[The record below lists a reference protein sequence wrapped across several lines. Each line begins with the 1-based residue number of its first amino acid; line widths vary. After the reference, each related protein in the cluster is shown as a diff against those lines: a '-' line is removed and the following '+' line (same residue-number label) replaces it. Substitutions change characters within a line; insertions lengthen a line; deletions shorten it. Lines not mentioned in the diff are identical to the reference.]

1 MDTNELWLKM
11 QGEFGKIHSRL
22 DVMEEQTKEIPKM
35 KEDIATLKEDMVE
48 VKGEIVTIK
57 GEMATMKSEMATM
70 KSEMTTMKGEI
81 TTIKGEMK
89 VMNLKIDNIAEKLD
103 TTINVNLA
111 QILNSQTLIR
121 AELKKF
127 ISQDI

>member
-57 GEMATMKSEMATM
+57 GEMATMKSEIA
-70 KSEMTTMKGEI
+70 TMKGEI

>member
-70 KSEMTTMKGEI
+70 KGEI

>member
-57 GEMATMKSEMATM
+57 GEMATM

>member
-57 GEMATMKSEMATM
+57 GEM
-70 KSEMTTMKGEI
+70 
-81 TTIKGEMK
+81 K